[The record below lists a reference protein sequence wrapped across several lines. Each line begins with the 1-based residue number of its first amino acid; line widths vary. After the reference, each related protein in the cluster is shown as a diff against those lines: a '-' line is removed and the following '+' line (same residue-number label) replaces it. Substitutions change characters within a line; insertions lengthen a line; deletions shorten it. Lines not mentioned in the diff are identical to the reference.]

1 MKAMKIIFYIVL
13 ILGLLTLVPS
23 PGASKACLLG
33 YKAKCSFAPIST
45 LIMLE
50 AAAVLFVIRQYR
62 LENLNG
68 GMAAGIA
75 IGLSVLFLGGI
86 GYSLVKYFA

>member
-1 MKAMKIIFYIVL
+1 MKALKIIFYIVL

-23 PGASKACLLG
+23 PGASKMCLLG
-33 YKAKCSFAPIST
+33 YKAKCSFTPIST

-62 LENLNG
+62 LEQMNG
-68 GMAAGIA
+68 GMAALIA
-75 IGLSVLFLGGI
+75 IGASVVCLGGI
-86 GYSLVKYFA
+86 GFSLVKYFA

>member
-1 MKAMKIIFYIVL
+1 MKAIKIVFYVVL

-23 PGASKACLLG
+23 PGASKACVLG

-50 AAAVLFVIRQYR
+50 AAAVLF
-62 LENLNG
+62 
-68 GMAAGIA
+68 
-75 IGLSVLFLGGI
+75 
-86 GYSLVKYFA
+86 

>member
-1 MKAMKIIFYIVL
+1 MKAIKIIFYVVL

-33 YKAKCSFAPIST
+33 YKAKCSFTPIST

-50 AAAVLFVIRQYR
+50 AAAVLFIIRQYR
-62 LENLNG
+62 LEQMNG
-68 GMAAGIA
+68 AMAAGIA
-75 IGLSVLFLGGI
+75 IGLSVLFLGGLAF
-86 GYSLVKYFA
+86 SLVKYFA